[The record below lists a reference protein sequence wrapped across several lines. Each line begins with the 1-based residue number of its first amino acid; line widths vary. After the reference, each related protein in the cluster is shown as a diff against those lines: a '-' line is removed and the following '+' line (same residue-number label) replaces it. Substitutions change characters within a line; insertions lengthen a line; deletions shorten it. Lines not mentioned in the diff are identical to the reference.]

1 MFQASCSI
9 TTLLRLRKLQ
19 ISLIHKDETTK
30 EIQVRYNTFPQVK
43 TNATIQALCK
53 ITLRM

>member
-1 MFQASCSI
+1 MK
-9 TTLLRLRKLQ
+9 LLK
-19 ISLIHKDETTK
+19 K
-30 EIQVRYNTFPQVK
+30 IQVRYNTFPQNK